1 MKKNGYGHGLK
12 GHFRKLLFVMKLTIF
27 FYFLG
32 LMSISASTYSQSKKF
47 SMNIENAT
55 LLDVFREIESQSE
68 FVFIYKNE
76 AIDLNKKVN
85 LNVEDLTVDKV
96 LESVLKDTGVKF
108 EINDKQI
115 IITPDRTNPE
125 RKIAETE
132 ELLQQPK
139 ILKKTISGSVTDQK
153 GGLMPGVTIIVKGTT
168 IGTNADVNGNFS
180 LDIPVESK
188 TLIFSFV
195 GYQTKEIPIENRLS
209 FSVVMEEMT
218 FGLDE
223 VVAVGYGTQKKISTT
238 GSLYTVT
245 NKELMR
251 APVAD
256 LSNALTGIMPGLT
269 IVNTSGRVGKAGTL
283 FSPTTVRLRGV
294 GTMSGQL
301 DPLIMV
307 DGMERTMDQIDPN
320 EVESITI
327 LKDASSTAVFG
338 VRGANGVI
346 LVTTKRG
353 VDGPA
358 KVSFAAE
365 YGISVPTKLPKYLNS
380 YDYATLYNE
389 AQINDGVAPASVKYS
404 AEAIEHYRTGDDP
417 WLYPDTDW
425 QKQMMRN
432 SSPQQRLN
440 LNISGGTKST
450 KYYISAGYLGQT
462 GIWKKFNN
470 GYDNSDWSK
479 RYNFRSNL
487 DIDVTKD
494 LTVSV
499 SLGGIVRNVNLP
511 NAQRGL
517 SEDED
522 WQFFRYM
529 MNAPPMAG
537 AGWVNGRSYRV
548 EGYDTPI
555 DYMAGDGLRNNYN
568 SELNSM
574 FSVGYKLDFITKG
587 LNLKG
592 KYGYDSNYSINLVRR
607 FNSTFNEYY
616 PVRKSVDTNGDGT
629 TEDLLLFKQIGSPS
643 KLSYTETVDSKS
655 RHIYFE
661 AALEWKRTFAEDHN
675 VTGLVLYNQ
684 SKKYYTE
691 SAFNEIPL
699 SYLGLVSRFTY
710 SYKSKYNAEVNMG
723 YNGSENF
730 PKDKR
735 FGFFPSYSAS
745 WVASEESFMKENL
758 PFISF
763 LKFKVSYGK
772 AGNDKLGSNRFLYI
786 PDSYSMSYSGG
797 PLFGVDGSGTG
808 YGTASVTKRGNPDV
822 SWEIDKKQNYA
833 VELNLFNKLSINFD
847 YFRNFR
853 SNILLT
859 KSTYTAY
866 VDDKMPPLNFG
877 KMSNHGYELEATWR
891 ETRGKFNY
899 WIKGIYAFARNKVIE
914 MDEPTSIPEW
924 QKQTGRTLGGP
935 LLYLTKGFYETQ
947 EQVDAANGLTTL
959 DGVAVNTLGKV
970 RKGDLWYVDYNKDG
984 KINDLDRVR
993 VGNYTYVP
1001 EITGSLTLGA
1011 SYKGFDINVL
1021 FQGVTHALVSWGGES
1036 LQPFTSQY
1044 LAVMSAQTYVK
1055 ERWTEATKATAKFPA
1070 LTLTP
1075 NHYNFGSSNGF
1086 VNDFFTNDASYI
1098 RLKNVEIGYTIS
1110 GELLKKMKFQSMR
1123 IYVNGSNLFTW
1134 DRQKLFDFDPE
1145 QDGGRT
1151 LAYPQMKIYNIGLN
1165 LQF

>member
-1 MKKNGYGHGLK
+1 MEKNLII
-12 GHFRKLLFVMKLTIF
+12 HFSFKRRKLSIIWLKMRFLFVLIF
-27 FYFLG
+27 TGSMAF
-32 LMSISASTYSQSKKF
+32 SASTYSQKTRIDLQLRNSSLTEILNSIEKTSEFIFIYNKNIVDLSEKKNI
-47 SMNIENAT
+47 SVRDQNIET
-55 LLDVFREIESQSE
+55 VLDILF
-68 FVFIYKNE
+68 
-76 AIDLNKKVN
+76 
-85 LNVEDLTVDKV
+85 
-96 LESVLKDTGVKF
+96 KDTGVTYK
-108 EINDKQI
+108 ID
-115 IITPDRTNPE
+115 DRQVFLYKYDEVKVLPISAVADVE
-125 RKIAETE
+125 
-132 ELLQQPK
+132 QPQRIEVSGK
-139 ILKKTISGSVTDQK
+139 VTDLKGIPISGA
-153 GGLMPGVTIIVKGTT
+153 TILVKGTT
-168 IGTNADVNGNFS
+168 VGIITDVEGNFKLNVPREAKVLSVSFIGYEPLEISIGTKS
-180 LDIPVESK
+180 
-188 TLIFSFV
+188 T
-195 GYQTKEIPIENRLS
+195 
-209 FSVVMEEMT
+209 FSVVLKEAIV
-218 FGLDE
+218 GLDE
-223 VVAVGYGTQKKISTT
+223 VVAVGYGTQRKISTT
-238 GSLYTVT
+238 GSLSTVT

-269 IVNTSGRVGKAGTL
+269 IVNTSGRVGKAGTS

-307 DGMERTMDQIDPN
+307 DGMERPMDEIDPN

-358 KVSFAAE
+358 KVSLAAE
-365 YGISVPTKLPKYLNS
+365 YGISVPTRLPKFLNS

-404 AEAIEHYRTGDDP
+404 AEALEHFRTGDDP

-462 GIWKKFNN
+462 GLWKKFNN
-470 GYDNSDWSK
+470 GYDNSDWAK

-487 DIDVTKD
+487 DIDVTND
-494 LTVSV
+494 LTLSV
-499 SLGGIVRNVNLP
+499 SLGGILKRVNLP

-517 SEDED
+517 NEDED

-568 SELNSM
+568 SELNTL
-574 FSVGYKLDFITKG
+574 FSVDYKLDFITKG
-587 LNLKG
+587 LKLKS
-592 KYGYDSNYSINLVRR
+592 KFGYDSNYTINLVRR
-607 FNSTFNEYY
+607 FNSTFLEYY
-616 PVRKSVDTNGDGT
+616 AVRKSVDTNGDGT
-629 TEDLLLFKQIGSPS
+629 AEDLLLFKQIGSPS
-643 KLSYTETVDSKS
+643 KLSYTETVDSKR
-655 RHIYFE
+655 RHKYFE
-661 AALEWKRTFAEDHN
+661 AALEWKRTFANSHD

-684 SKKYYTE
+684 SKKFYTE

-745 WVASEESFMKENL
+745 WVASEEPFMKNL
-758 PFISF
+758 SFISF
-763 LKFKVSYGK
+763 LKFKASYGK

-786 PDSYSMSYSGG
+786 PDSYSISYSGG
-797 PLFGVDGSGTG
+797 PVFGVDGAGQG

-822 SWEIDKKQNYA
+822 SWEIDEKQNYA
-833 VELNLFNKLSINFD
+833 VELNLFNKLSVNFD

-877 KMSNHGYELEATWR
+877 KMSNHGFELEATWR
-891 ETRGKFNY
+891 ENKGKFNY

-914 MDEPTSIPEW
+914 MDEPASIPEW
-924 QKQTGRTLGGP
+924 QKQTGRPLGCP

-947 EQVDAANGLTTL
+947 EQVDAANGKTTL
-959 DGVAVNTLGKV
+959 EGVAVNTLGKV

-984 KINDLDRVR
+984 KINDLDRVQY
-993 VGNYTYVP
+993 GNYTLVP
-1001 EITGSLTLGA
+1001 EITASLSLGA
-1011 SYKGFDINVL
+1011 SYKGFDFNVL
-1021 FQGVTHALVSWGGES
+1021 FQGVTHALVSYGGES

-1044 LAVMSAQTYVK
+1044 LAIMSAQTYVK

-1086 VNDFFTNDASYI
+1086 VNDFFTDDASYI

-1110 GELLKKMKFQSMR
+1110 GELLKKVKCQSMR

-1134 DRQKLFDFDPE
+1134 DKQRLFDFDPE
-1145 QDGGRT
+1145 QDGGRS

-1165 LQF
+1165 LKF